1 MAKYNY
7 RALNKSGRPVRGS
20 LTAANETD
28 LFQQLQAGGFEL
40 IDCKKVGNENKT
52 LGMLKEVVGTG
63 GVKTRDKIQLFVHLE
78 QLQKA
83 GVPLLESLADIRDT
97 AESSKLR
104 DILTELHREV
114 SEGASLSEA
123 MGKYPKVFEN
133 IFVSLVAAGEE
144 TGNLMGSFGQVIR
157 HLKWSDAMNVKKKK
171 ALRYPKILLFV
182 VCIVVGVMMA
192 YVVPEVTSFLKNIGQ
207 ELPPVTKALIATSNF
222 ITNYMFV
229 MIGVAFVAYIAFKLG
244 RALSEGFRYYTDY
257 LLLRIPVIGPLTQKI
272 SLSIFCQT
280 FAVLFTSGLE
290 VLKCLDAASRTSSNM
305 VLRQALDSVKEG
317 VREGNPISKSMET
330 TGEFPTL
337 VLRMVRIGEE
347 SGNLSGVLNQVA
359 EFYDQDV
366 NEAIDGMIAMIEP
379 MLTVILGGLMLWIAA
394 GVFGPIY
401 NSFGDM
407 GI

>member
-28 LFQQLQAGGFEL
+28 LFQQLQSGGFEL
-40 IDCKKVGNENKT
+40 IDCKKVGSENKG
-52 LGMLKEVVGTG
+52 LSLLRGFFGAGK
-63 GVKTRDKIQLFVHLE
+63 VKVRDKIQLFVHME

-97 AESSKLR
+97 AESPRLR

-114 SEGASLSEA
+114 SEGSSLSEA
-123 MGKYPKVFEN
+123 MGKFPAVFEN
-133 IFVSLVAAGEE
+133 IFISLVAAGEE
-144 TGNLMGSFGQVIR
+144 TGNLLDSFSQVIR
-157 HLKWSDAMNVKKKK
+157 HLKWSDAMQVKKTK

-182 VCIVVGVMMA
+182 VFIVVGVMMT
-192 YVVPEVTSFLKNIGQ
+192 YVVPEVTSFLANIGQ
-207 ELPPVTKALIATSNF
+207 ELPPVTKALIATSEF
-222 ITNYMFV
+222 FTNYLFYMV
-229 MIGVAFVAYIAFKLG
+229 IVIVALYIAFRVG
-244 RALSEGFRYYTDY
+244 RTISESFKYYTDY
-257 LLLRIPVIGPLTQKI
+257 LVLRLPIVGPVTQKI
-272 SLSIFCQT
+272 ALSIFCQT

-290 VLKCLDAASRTSSNM
+290 VLKCLEAAARTSNNV

-366 NEAIDGMIAMIEP
+366 NESIDAMISMIEP
-379 MLTVILGGLMLWIAA
+379 ALTVILGGLMLWIAA